1 MTFFEFDSKPFKQ
14 ICETAIGKKFA
25 PSYAILFIAN
35 LEENILIPFLGHNF
49 YLGTW
54 KGISGKIYQK
64 VKQLSNNK
72 ISCWLLKRKYKIF
85 KFKYKIS
92 RWWANDRFVC

>member
-1 MTFFEFDSKPFKQ
+1 MTFFDFDSKPFKQ

-49 YLGTW
+49 LFGNMEKNFW
-54 KGISGKIYQK
+54 KD
-64 VKQLSNNK
+64 LSK
-72 ISCWLLKRKYKIF
+72 S
-85 KFKYKIS
+85 
-92 RWWANDRFVC
+92 

>member
-72 ISCWLLKRKYKIF
+72 ISC
-85 KFKYKIS
+85 
-92 RWWANDRFVC
+92 